1 MRKLWIKRSENSAEF
16 WNYENMETILVKNY
30 GEKNGG
36 WKNYCS
42 KITLQYGDDN
52 YVENLEYE
60 KLLQENQRYCEK
72 NEGTGIIVMKFWIY
86 YWIKCQKMRK
96 NFFLNLWCW
105 IIAGKSHYNMLKIG
119 KFLVT
124 NQCNKILVTKFMMRK
139 KIKTLLK
146 RKNCVIW

>member
-72 NEGTGIIVMKFWIY
+72 IEGTGIIVMKFWIY
-86 YWIKCQKMRK
+86 YWIKCQK
-96 NFFLNLWCW
+96 
-105 IIAGKSHYNMLKIG
+105 I
-119 KFLVT
+119 
-124 NQCNKILVTKFMMRK
+124 RK
-139 KIKTLLK
+139 KFFFEFMVLNHCRKITLQYVK
-146 RKNCVIW
+146 NRKISGDKSM